1 MPVVRSFPTFE
12 GPDWLAQLTSS
23 ALTRGACLTI
33 NCTTCGAT
41 PFKQALWAQ
50 ATAAT
55 PLLPENEI
63 AEQLATL
70 PEDTS
75 PEALRF
81 VIDQLYKRVGQAGL
95 DRLAKSFADTPAGWE
110 YRRMQAHAKA
120 IARQRADNTHLNSP
134 EYAEERRAERA
145 AQHAERLAAKA
156 IRDAARRDGGDA

>member
-1 MPVVRSFPTFE
+1 MFA
-12 GPDWLAQLTSS
+12 GPDWLTQLTGS
-23 ALTRGACLTI
+23 AVTRGACLTI

-50 ATAAT
+50 ATAAA

-75 PEALRF
+75 PDALRF
-81 VIDQLYKRVGQAGL
+81 VIDQLYKRVGEVEFG
-95 DRLAKSFADTPAGWE
+95 RLATSFADTPAGWE
-110 YRRMQAHAKA
+110 HRRMEAHAESVG
-120 IARQRADNTHLNSP
+120 RQRADNAYKNSP

-145 AQHAERLAAKA
+145 ARHAERLAAKA
-156 IRDAARRDGGDA
+156 MRDAARREGGEA